1 MRAVVRRN
9 KALVCDEVETPT
21 PGPGQTLV
29 KTLACGICGS
39 DLHALHYLDH
49 MVDLTRRAGG
59 GVGGGLDPAKDVV
72 FGHEYCAEVIEH
84 GPGGGRFKAGTRV
97 VAMPV
102 SFDAGGFEAIGYS
115 NRYPGGFAEYM
126 ALMEPM
132 LLEVPNGLSTEH
144 AALTEPMAVGAHA
157 VAQSAMEKGSVALV
171 VGCGPVGLAVIASL
185 KARGPAMGW
194 GPVIAA
200 DYSAR
205 RCEAAAAM
213 GADLVIDPGKDDP
226 HGKWGDFGVP
236 GTLAAATMARMG
248 GQTIA
253 RPVVF
258 ECVGAP
264 GVLNT
269 LIEKAPPHAQILV
282 AGVCMETDKIEPS
295 LAINKQL
302 ELKFVLGYSPEEF
315 AQTLT
320 DIAEGVI
327 PVAPLLTGETA
338 LDGVADAFTAL
349 GNPDAHVK
357 ILVKPG
363 G

>member
-9 KALVCDEVETPT
+9 RALVCDEIETPQ

-59 GVGGGLDPAKDVV
+59 VGNLDPGKDVV

-102 SFDAGGFEAIGYS
+102 SFDAQGFEAIGYS

-132 LLEVPNGLSTEH
+132 LLEVPNGLASEH

-157 VAQSAMEKGSVALV
+157 VAESAMEKGSVALV

-185 KARGPAMGW
+185 KAKGFGP
-194 GPVIAA
+194 ILAA

-205 RCEAAAAM
+205 RRTAAEAM
-213 GADLVIDPGKDDP
+213 GADLVIDPSADDP

-236 GTLAAATMARMG
+236 GTLAASAMARMA
-248 GQTIA
+248 GQKTA

-264 GVLNT
+264 GVLQT
-269 LIEKAPPHAQILV
+269 LIERCPPHAQILV
-282 AGVCMETDKIEPS
+282 AGVCMETDRIEPS

-315 AQTLT
+315 AATLH
-320 DIAEGVI
+320 DIAEGRI
-327 PVAPLLTGETA
+327 PVAPLITSETS
-338 LDGVADAFTAL
+338 LDGVADAFRAL
-349 GNPDAHVK
+349 ANPEAHVK
-357 ILVKPG
+357 ILVKPSA
-363 G
+363 

>member
-1 MRAVVRRN
+1 MRAVIRRN
-9 KALVCDEVETPT
+9 KALVCDEIETPR

-39 DLHALHYLDH
+39 DLHALHYLEH

-59 GVGGGLDPAKDVV
+59 VGNLDPNKDVV
-72 FGHEYCAEVIEH
+72 FGHEYCAEVVEH
-84 GPGGGRFKAGTRV
+84 GPGGGRFKPGTRV
-97 VAMPV
+97 VAMPFV
-102 SFDAGGFEAIGYS
+102 IDAQGFEAIGYS
-115 NRYPGGFAEYM
+115 NRFPGGFAEYM
-126 ALMEPM
+126 TLIEPM
-132 LLEVPNGLSTEH
+132 LLEVPNGLPTEH

-157 VAQSAMEKGSVALV
+157 VAESAMEKGSVALV

-185 KARGPAMGW
+185 KARGF
-194 GPVIAA
+194 GPILAA

-205 RCEAAAAM
+205 RRQAAEAM
-213 GADLVIDPGKDDP
+213 GADVVIDPGADDP

-236 GTLAAATMARMG
+236 GTLAAAAMARMA
-248 GQTIA
+248 GQTVA

-264 GVLNT
+264 GVLQT
-269 LIEKAPPHAQILV
+269 LIERAPPHAQILV
-282 AGVCMETDKIEPS
+282 AGVCMETDRIEPS

-315 AQTLT
+315 AATLA
-320 DIAEGVI
+320 DIAEGRL
-327 PVAPLLTGETA
+327 PVAPLITSETG
-338 LDGVADAFTAL
+338 LDGVAEAFRAL
-349 GNPDAHVK
+349 ANPEAQVK

-363 G
+363 A

>member
-1 MRAVVRRN
+1 MRAVVRRD
-9 KALVCDEVETPT
+9 KALVCDEIAAPQ

-59 GVGGGLDPAKDVV
+59 VGNLDPSKDVV

-84 GPGGGRFKAGTRV
+84 GAGGGRFKPGARV

-102 SFDAGGFEAIGYS
+102 AFDAQGFEAVGYS

-132 LLEVPNGLSTEH
+132 LLEVPNGLSAEH

-171 VGCGPVGLAVIASL
+171 IGCGPVGLAVIASL
-185 KARGPAMGW
+185 KAQGPAKGW
-194 GPVIAA
+194 GAVIAA
-200 DYSAR
+200 DFSAR
-205 RCEAAAAM
+205 RREAARAM
-213 GADLVIDPGKDDP
+213 GADIVVDPGTDDP
-226 HGKWGDFGVP
+226 HGKWTSLGVP
-236 GTLAAATMARMG
+236 DSLGAATMARMG
-248 GQTIA
+248 GQSVA

-264 GVLNT
+264 GVLQS
-269 LIEKAPPHAQILV
+269 LIERAPPHAQILV

-302 ELKFVLGYSPEEF
+302 ELKFVLGYTPDEF
-315 AQTLT
+315 ARTLT
-320 DIAEGVI
+320 DIADGII
-327 PVAPLLTGETA
+327 PVAPLITGECP
-338 LDGVADAFTAL
+338 LEGVAESFTAL
-349 GNPDAHVK
+349 ASPESHVK

-363 G
+363 L